1 MLEMM
6 IALLMVAVLVGVI
19 MVMTPDNN
27 SACTGNC
34 RQGRDCDC
42 IGKKN
47 D

>member
-1 MLEMM
+1 MSAM
-6 IALLMVAVLVGVI
+6 IVALLLVAVLVGVI
-19 MVMTPDNN
+19 VVMTPGNN

>member
-1 MLEMM
+1 MLVML
-6 IALLMVAVLVGVI
+6 IALLMVAILVGVI
-19 MVMTPDNN
+19 MVLTPGNN

>member
-1 MLEMM
+1 MSVML
-6 IALLMVAVLVGVI
+6 IALLLLAVLVGGI
-19 MVMTPDNN
+19 MIITPSNN

-42 IGKKN
+42 MEKKN

>member
-1 MLEMM
+1 MF
-6 IALLMVAVLVGVI
+6 IALVLVVILVGVI
-19 MVMTPDNN
+19 VAMTPGNN

-34 RQGRDCDC
+34 KQGRDCDC

>member
-1 MLEMM
+1 MLEMFA
-6 IALLMVAVLVGVI
+6 ALLLVAVLVVVI
-19 MVMTPDNN
+19 VIITPTNN

>member
-1 MLEMM
+1 MSVML
-6 IALLMVAVLVGVI
+6 IALLMVAILVGVI
-19 MVMTPDNN
+19 MVLTPDNN

>member
-1 MLEMM
+1 MLAMT

-19 MVMTPDNN
+19 AIMTPNNN

-42 IGKKN
+42 IGNKN

>member
-1 MLEMM
+1 MSLML
-6 IALLMVAVLVGVI
+6 IALLMVAIFVGVI
-19 MVMTPDNN
+19 VVLTPDNN